1 MQGGHHARLK
11 AEVGGRIDKA
21 KSTRD
26 GHQTLG
32 SERRGVEG
40 TLRHRLQEE
49 PKLRA
54 PSFQSLAPD
63 LRRRILLFT
72 SPTLWFTV
80 TDSSPSKS
88 YASPA
93 WENQSCPLGG
103 PGAGCQGWGRR
114 GPELLSCPGSI
125 AVTTVAA
132 PDPLLLAVST
142 VRGPE
147 CPTQGPLQV
156 HVTWEAARDPRL

>member
-1 MQGGHHARLK
+1 MIP
-11 AEVGGRIDKA
+11 E
-21 KSTRD
+21 S
-26 GHQTLG
+26 G
-32 SERRGVEG
+32 SGPETANFVVYV
-40 TLRHRLQEE
+40 TH
-49 PKLRA
+49 
-54 PSFQSLAPD
+54 
-63 LRRRILLFT
+63 
-72 SPTLWFTV
+72 TV
-80 TDSSPSKS
+80 VHCDSSPSKS

-114 GPELLSCPGSI
+114 GPELLGCPGSI
-125 AVTTVAA
+125 AVTTAAA

>member
-26 GHQTLG
+26 GHQTPG

-54 PSFQSLAPD
+54 PSFQSLAPG

-80 TDSSPSKS
+80 TAALARATLAQPGRTGPTPWADQGQGVR
-88 YASPA
+88 A
-93 WENQSCPLGG
+93 GG
-103 PGAGCQGWGRR
+103 GGA
-114 GPELLSCPGSI
+114 LSCS
-125 AVTTVAA
+125 AA
-132 PDPLLLAVST
+132 LVP
-142 VRGPE
+142 
-147 CPTQGPLQV
+147 
-156 HVTWEAARDPRL
+156 